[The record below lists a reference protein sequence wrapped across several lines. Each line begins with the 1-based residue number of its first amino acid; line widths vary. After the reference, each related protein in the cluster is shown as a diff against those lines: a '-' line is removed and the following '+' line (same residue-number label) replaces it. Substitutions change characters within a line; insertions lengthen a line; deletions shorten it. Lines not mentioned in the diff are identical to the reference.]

1 MKINNYKF
9 GKIEIDGEIYKNDVI
24 IFPQYVKSEWWR
36 ARGHFL
42 QVQDLKD
49 VFKLR
54 PKKLIIGKGYHGFM
68 SVSKE
73 VKQKAEELDINLVAE
88 KSKEACKLYNKEENK
103 DDVVLAIHLTS

>member
-1 MKINNYKF
+1 
-9 GKIEIDGEIYKNDVI
+9 
-24 IFPQYVKSEWWR
+24 WWR

-103 DDVVLAIHLTS
+103 DDVVLAIHLTC